1 MKGFFLCC
9 CLLLC
14 LSFWG
19 CQSDSN
25 TPPELSPSSPEPTT
39 NQKPMN
45 DQTQPPNTVITAVTE
60 QIAQQTGLKTD
71 ALQIQETEVKTW
83 SDGCLGL
90 AKPDE
95 FCTQALVEGW
105 RIVVTDGQK
114 TWVYRTDQTGR
125 NLRQES

>member
-1 MKGFFLCC
+1 
-9 CLLLC
+9 
-14 LSFWG
+14 
-19 CQSDSN
+19 
-25 TPPELSPSSPEPTT
+25 
-39 NQKPMN
+39 MN